1 MSLWRQLTRGLRNLT
16 NRTQA
21 DHEVDE
27 EVEHYL
33 DEAAAMFQA
42 RGLSPEEARRAAR
55 LEVGSA
61 AAVRQRVR
69 GQGWEHLVD
78 TMAADVRYAVRR
90 LRRSPA
96 FTLVGALTLAL
107 GIGASTAI
115 FSAVNPALFQ
125 PLPYPDAARLMMI
138 WDGQGG
144 TRADVTFGTYIEL
157 SERSRSFDSVAVV
170 KPLQV
175 TLTGVEEPERL
186 EGQYVSA
193 NYFRTLGVQPVLGR
207 DFQETDDQ
215 PKAPLVV
222 IISHGLWQRRFGGD
236 RAIVGR
242 QVAFNEVPVTVIGVL
257 PKGFENVL
265 SPAVEIWSTL
275 EYDRSLPFNGREWDH
290 HLRMIARLRG
300 DASLEQAR
308 RELDAI
314 AGTKLGA
321 FPRPA
326 RASLPNGF
334 ISGRLQNEL
343 TLDVRPVLFA
353 VLGAVILLLAIACV
367 NVTNLFLARGAER
380 RTELAVRAA
389 LGASRLR
396 LMRQLLAE
404 CLMLAGLGG
413 LCGTALAYA
422 AVDTVRALAPPELPR
437 VWAIEV
443 DGSVLAFTVGLTT
456 LVGLVIGVVPA
467 FHGSRAQTQG
477 GLQERSMRIAIGHQG
492 LRRAL
497 VVAQVALAVV
507 LLIGAGLILRSLQHL
522 LAVPTGFEPAHLLTM
537 QVPTEGRRLRDPNT
551 SYRFFSGLAD
561 AVQRVPGVTATAFT
575 SQLPLTGV
583 EDVWGVHF
591 ESAPAA
597 SAEDAPDG
605 YRYAVSPGYF
615 ETMGIPLRKG
625 RVLDANDDDRAAGAA
640 VISESFARRRLPGLN
655 PIGRRVRIGPNEG
668 PWFTV
673 VGVVGDVK
681 QTSLS
686 VNRSDAIYVTAP
698 QWTRFADSAR
708 WLVVR
713 TQHDPV
719 TLTQAI
725 RGAIWSYDRSLPIV
739 RVATMDE
746 RVRESAAGRRFA
758 LLLLE
763 AFGLVAL
770 VLAAIGT
777 YSLLSGSV
785 TERTREIGVRAALG
799 ASRQSVLALLF
810 RQGMT
815 LAGLGI
821 VIGVVGGVIASSAL
835 VTLLFGVSRVDS
847 TTYLG
852 VVALLACVSAVACT
866 LPAWRA
872 TRIRP
877 SIALSSE

>member
-1 MSLWRQLTRGLRNLT
+1 MSLWRQLTHGLHNLT

-33 DEAAAMFQA
+33 DEAAAMFRA
-42 RGLSPEEARRAAR
+42 RGLSHEEARRAAR
-55 LEVGSA
+55 LELGSV

-69 GQGWEHLVD
+69 GQGWEHVVD

-96 FTLVGALTLAL
+96 FTFVGALTLAL

-125 PLPYPDAARLMMI
+125 PLPYRDAERLMMI

-144 TRADVTFGTYIEL
+144 TRADVTFGTYTEL
-157 SERSRSFDSVAVV
+157 SERSRFFESVAVM
-170 KPLQV
+170 KPLQA
-175 TLTGVEEPERL
+175 TLTGVAEPERL
-186 EGQYVSA
+186 DGQYVSA
-193 NYFRTLGVQPVLGR
+193 NYFRTLGVEPVLGR
-207 DFQETDDQ
+207 DFQESDDQ
-215 PKAPLVV
+215 PNAAFVV
-222 IISHGLWQRRFGGD
+222 LISHGLWQRRFGSD

-265 SPAVEIWSTL
+265 NPGAEIWSTL
-275 EYDRSLPFNGREWDH
+275 QYDRSLPLKGREWGH
-290 HLRMIARLRG
+290 HLRMIARLSR
-300 DASLEQAR
+300 DASLDQAR
-308 RELDAI
+308 LELDAI
-314 AGTKLGA
+314 ASTKLEA

-326 RASLPNGF
+326 WASLPNGF
-334 ISGRLQNEL
+334 ISGRLQDEL
-343 TLDVRPVLFA
+343 TLDVRPVLLA
-353 VLGAVILLLAIACV
+353 VLGAVSLLLAIACV
-367 NVTNLFLARGAER
+367 NVTNLFLARGAGR

-389 LGASRLR
+389 LGASRSR
-396 LMRQLLAE
+396 LIRQLLAE
-404 CLMLAGLGG
+404 CLLLAGLGG

-422 AVDTVRALAPPELPR
+422 AVDTVRALSPPDLLR
-437 VWAIEV
+437 VGAIDV

-456 LVGLVIGVVPA
+456 LVGLIISVVPA

-477 GLQERSMRIAIGHQG
+477 GLQQRSIRIAHGHQG
-492 LRRAL
+492 IRRAL

-507 LLIGAGLILRSLQHL
+507 LLISAGLILRSLEHL
-522 LAVPTGFEPAHLLTM
+522 LAVPAGFEPAHLLTM
-537 QVPTEGRRLRDPNT
+537 QVPTEGTRFRDPST
-551 SYRFFSGLAD
+551 SHRFFSELLD
-561 AVQRVPGVTATAFT
+561 AVRRVPGVTAAAFT

-591 ESAPAA
+591 ESIPTSAA
-597 SAEDAPDG
+597 GEDHDA
-605 YRYAVSPGYF
+605 YRYVVSPGYF
-615 ETMGIPLRKG
+615 ETMGMPLRSG
-625 RVLDANDDDRAAGAA
+625 RVLNADDDERATGAA
-640 VISESFARRRLPGLN
+640 VINESFARRRLPGLN
-655 PIGRRVRIGPNEG
+655 PIGQRVRIGPDSG
-668 PWFTV
+668 PWCTV

-686 VNRSDAIYVTAP
+686 VIRSDGIYVTAA
-698 QWTRFADSAR
+698 QWTRFADNAR

-713 TQHDPV
+713 TQHDPAA
-719 TLTQAI
+719 LTPAV
-725 RGAIWSYDRSLPIV
+725 RRAVWSVDRNLPIV

-746 RVRESAAGRRFA
+746 RVQASAAGRRFA

-763 AFGLVAL
+763 AFGVVAL
-770 VLAAIGT
+770 ALAAIGT

-821 VIGVVGGVIASSAL
+821 VIGVVAGAVASRAL
-835 VTLLFGVSRVDS
+835 VSLLFGVSRLDS

-852 VVALLACVSAVACT
+852 VVALLTCVSAVACT

-877 SIALSSE
+877 SIALTAE